1 MASAV
6 AVATALAVALL
17 APSALAVSAPTRADV
32 QRAFDRVV
40 AAGVPGA
47 TGVIRG
53 TRGIER
59 YSAGDAD
66 VRRGVA
72 ISSRDHTR
80 AGSITKAFTS
90 TVILQLV
97 ASGRFGLDDSVE
109 SLLPGALP
117 DGDQITVRQLLNMS
131 SGLADYC
138 SVPASPGGPDPCN
151 PSSAAERARAWAPQE
166 LIDIGVSAPR
176 TFAPGQGWAYTNTGY
191 LLLGMIIERVTGDSL
206 AAEYRQR
213 IFRPLGLKQT
223 RYAPDTVAMPRPF
236 SHGYDVLA
244 AGSFPEDITA
254 ISPTIAGAAGAAVS
268 TPDDLETFIRA
279 YLSGR
284 LVPARLVREM
294 KIATPGSLNGTPP
307 SIPLEKGGVATYGL
321 GVEHYT
327 WSHSCGTFGHSG
339 SIPGYHPYT
348 FTTADGSRGAA
359 MFLNADVLEP
369 QGVIAANEV
378 QRLVACRMRFGN
390 IGARQG

>member
-17 APSALAVSAPTRADV
+17 APSALAVTAPTRADV

-53 TRGIER
+53 PHGIER

-90 TVILQLV
+90 TLILQLV

-151 PSSAAERARAWAPQE
+151 PSSAAERSRAWAPQE

-213 IFRPLGLKQT
+213 IFRPLGLKET

-254 ISPTIAGAAGAAVS
+254 TSPTIAGAAGAAVS

-307 SIPLEKGGVATYGL
+307 SIPLEKGGVGTYGL
-321 GVEHYT
+321 GLEHYT